1 MNRVVVCGGCGK
13 IASLVAIHIKDDYL
27 LELYGIITSPG
38 HPSCGK
44 DWGEI
49 VGIGKTGIVIEDRL
63 ENIVNRCDVVVD
75 FTNPDASI
83 ENLTICKSYKKPI
96 VIGTTGF
103 SEKQINIIKDYSK
116 TIPVIF
122 SPNMALGVNLLFELI
137 RQISSVL
144 DDSYDIEI
152 IESHHRYKKDAP
164 SGTAKKIA
172 EIIAREKKI
181 RLEEKAIYGRFG
193 NIGPRKEG
201 EIGIH
206 AVRAGNINGEHTI
219 IFNSLG
225 ERLELTHK
233 AYGREA
239 FAEGTIKAIHFI
251 LEKPAGL
258 YTMKEVLNL

>member
-1 MNRVVVCGGCGK
+1 M
-13 IASLVAIHIKDDYL
+13 ASLVAAHVKDDHL
-27 LELYGIITSPG
+27 LQLSGIITSPG
-38 HPSCGK
+38 HPACGK

-49 VGIGKTGIVIEDRL
+49 AGIGKTDIFVGDRL
-63 ENIVNRCDVVVD
+63 ENIIDNCDVVVD

-83 ENLTICKSYKKPI
+83 ENLAICKSYKKPI

-103 SEKQINIIKDYSK
+103 SDKQIKVIEDYSK

-122 SPNMALGVNLLFELI
+122 SPNMALGVNLLFELA
-137 RQISSVL
+137 RQVSSVL
-144 DDSYDIEI
+144 DDGYDIEI
-152 IESHHRYKKDAP
+152 IETHHRYKKDSP
-164 SGTAKKIA
+164 SGTANKIA
-172 EIIAREKKI
+172 EIIAKEKGI
-181 RLEEKAIYGRFG
+181 RLAEKAIYGRFG
-193 NIGPRKEG
+193 NIGPRKRG

-239 FAEGTIKAIHFI
+239 FAEGTLKAIHFI
-251 LEKPAGL
+251 LVKPAGL

>member
-1 MNRVVVCGGCGK
+1 M
-13 IASLVAIHIKDDYL
+13 ASLVAVHVKDDYL
-27 LELYGIITSPG
+27 LQLSGIIASPG
-38 HPSCGK
+38 HPACGK

-49 VGIGKTGIVIEDRL
+49 VGIGKTDIFVEDGL
-63 ENIVNRCDVVVD
+63 ENIIDKCDVVVD

-83 ENLTICKSYKKPI
+83 ENLNICNSYKKPI

-103 SEKQINIIKDYSK
+103 SDKQINVIEDYSK
-116 TIPVIF
+116 TIPIIF
-122 SPNMALGVNLLFELI
+122 SPNMALGVNLLFELV
-137 RQISSVL
+137 RQVSSVL

-152 IESHHRYKKDAP
+152 IETHHRYKKDSP
-164 SGTAKKIA
+164 SGTANKIA
-172 EIIAREKKI
+172 EIIAKEKKV
-181 RLEEKAIYGRFG
+181 RLEEKAIHGRFG

-225 ERLELTHK
+225 ERLELSHR

-239 FAEGTIKAIHFI
+239 FAEGTLRAIHFI
-251 LEKPAGL
+251 LGKPAGL

>member
-1 MNRVVVCGGCGK
+1 M
-13 IASLVAIHIKDDYL
+13 ASLVATHVKDDRL
-27 LELYGIITSPG
+27 LELSGIITPPG
-38 HPSCGK
+38 HSACGK

-49 VGIGKTGIVIEDRL
+49 VGIGKTGIVVEDRL
-63 ENIVNRCDVVVD
+63 ENIIDKCDVVVD

-83 ENLTICKSYKKPI
+83 KSLSICKSYKKPI

-103 SEKQINIIKDYSK
+103 SEKQISMIEDYSK

-122 SPNMALGVNLLFELI
+122 SPNMALGVNLLFELVK
-137 RQISSVL
+137 QVSSVL
-144 DDSYDIEI
+144 DDNYDIEI
-152 IESHHRYKKDAP
+152 IETHHRYKKDSP
-164 SGTAKKIA
+164 SGTANKIA
-172 EIIAREKKI
+172 EVIARERGIK
-181 RLEEKAIYGRFG
+181 LEERAVYARFG
-193 NIGPRKEG
+193 NTGPRKEG

-251 LEKPAGL
+251 LGKLAGL
-258 YTMKEVLNL
+258 YTMKDVLNL